1 MYLVR
6 TDISV
11 RPSDIGEFEASQAR
25 LAQSAKGLPGM
36 LSVTLLHSYRHI
48 NKYTITA
55 RYESAEAAWG
65 FYKSEPFGAYVKGQP
80 PGRVTVTQNECYE
93 SVFDVNRD
101 GATPGPQ
108 ADCETLIDW
117 MLNPGA
123 SDAFERTRREFF
135 ELRKQQT
142 KGFVSS
148 RLHRSAG
155 TPGKY
160 LVIHIY
166 TDAEAARAAVA
177 SPDLAAWQREHPY
190 SLYAAAPAPIE
201 TYQVVHRVM

>member
-6 TDISV
+6 TDLAV
-11 RPSDIGEFEASQAR
+11 RPGDIGEFEAGHTR
-25 LAQSAKGLPGM
+25 LMEAAKGLPGA
-36 LSVTLLHSYRHI
+36 LGATLLHSYSHI

-55 RYESAEAAWG
+55 RWENAEAAWG
-65 FYKSEPFGAYVKGQP
+65 FYKSEPFASYIAANP

-93 SVFDVNRD
+93 AVFDVNRE
-101 GATPGPQ
+101 GATPGE
-108 ADCETLIDW
+108 AYCETLIDW
-117 MLNPGA
+117 NLDPGA
-123 SDAFERTRREFF
+123 AGAFERSRREFF
-135 ELRKQQT
+135 EMRKQQT

-148 RLHRSAG
+148 RLRRSAG

-166 TDAEAARAAVA
+166 TDAEAARSAVA

-190 SLYAAAPAPIE
+190 SLYAAAPPTIE
-201 TYQVVHRVM
+201 TFQVVNRIM